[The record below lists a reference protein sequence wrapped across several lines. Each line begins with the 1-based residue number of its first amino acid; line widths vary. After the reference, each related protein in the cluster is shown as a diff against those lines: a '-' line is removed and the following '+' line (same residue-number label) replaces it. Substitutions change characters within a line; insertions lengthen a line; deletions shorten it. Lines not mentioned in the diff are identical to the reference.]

1 MSLDMFLEILGTL
14 EGFATKL
21 AFVWFQGNVDSN
33 VGGDVVAFDG
43 CGAAASPLT
52 GQVQVVG
59 TFAAY
64 MSFADMFLFKHSV
77 KTGLSPHGRHGPK

>member
-14 EGFATKL
+14 EGFAAKL
-21 AFVWFQGNVDSN
+21 AFVWFQGNMNSN
-33 VGGDVVAFDG
+33 VGCDVVAFDG

-52 GQVQVVG
+52 SQVQIVG

-64 MSFADMFLFKHSV
+64 MSFADMFVEGFS
-77 KTGLSPHGRHGPK
+77 